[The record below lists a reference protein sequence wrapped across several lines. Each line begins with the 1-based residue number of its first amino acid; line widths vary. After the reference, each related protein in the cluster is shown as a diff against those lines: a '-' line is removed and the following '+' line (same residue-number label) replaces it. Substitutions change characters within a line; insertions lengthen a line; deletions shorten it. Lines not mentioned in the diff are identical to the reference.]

1 MTLAAFFLGL
11 GAERGLAGGLYVI
24 SLGPQTSPTSCSR
37 LTAPIQSRD
46 PPHPQPPSPV
56 PFSQVPEVLPLAHD
70 QMHYILNPLFKKK
83 SDVAGGNSAWRRLWV
98 LFSS

>member
-11 GAERGLAGGLYVI
+11 GAERGLAGG
-24 SLGPQTSPTSCSR
+24 

-83 SDVAGGNSAWRRLWV
+83 SDVGGGNSAWRRLWV